1 MKKRL
6 ISLLLAFSMMLTFL
20 PAGAVSAFAEGTA
33 DDTSMGTLLS
43 DGQPITTGGT
53 YRLKDN
59 YTKAIKITTSDLVT
73 INIADG
79 DKVTFSPSSYPMTM
93 LQVEEDGNLIVNNH
107 GSYEGATFLSFA
119 GKTAEISGG
128 NYEIARSQYNSNMG
142 IVAFDFDKGEDVTIE
157 NAKIQVGDYCNG
169 VRAYDLNTLH
179 IVNSEIKQMG
189 SYQQGYAAIAH
200 YKSSNVTLDGVII
213 ETGDC
218 PAIFGKGKSLIIN
231 SGKYTSAMNTVVVG
245 DETEKT
251 VINGGEFEVKVGSS
265 SCNVVSNSGP
275 MEIHGGKFTAGSSGG
290 KVLTC
295 YGSIVIDDE
304 KSTPEFYGKSGR
316 LDAIQFRGSYSGN
329 PVMQFKAGII
339 HISGGVQRAAIA
351 IGTDSTYDP
360 DRGTAIIDSNR
371 VIIDSGTYGIRVRGH
386 VTAVLNDITVNRV
399 GRSVIYLEKDQK
411 IKISDT
417 YTGNATILCADPK
430 DGRPLT
436 TATTG
441 TEYQKNLNLTSAN
454 AGYLVGYKIEDGKEY
469 RCLSKKVG
477 VTVNGLKSEIK
488 AEDTAEF
495 TVTLTHAGSTGTGI
509 LTFGDKNS
517 EIEYKDEESGA
528 YQPMPKDGLEVDLS
542 GDNKNYEFCITPKDA
557 GDQTLTA
564 AVVRDAVELGTAD
577 KNFTVADR
585 VHTTVTIE
593 GLENAVVKEGE
604 SKDFTVKVTPNDDAK
619 LGEAFIDFGDKNSEI
634 EYKDENDAYQPMPE
648 GGLKI
653 GLGDGEVERK
663 FRITPK
669 ETGKQTLTAA
679 VVRDDVKLGTADKD
693 YTVAGRV
700 HTTVTIEGLE
710 NAVIKE
716 GESKDFTVKVDP
728 KDDANLGEAFID
740 FGDKN
745 SEIEYKDEHGAYQP
759 MPNGGLKI
767 NLGNGE
773 VEHEFRITP
782 KETGKQTLTAVVK
795 KDEKE
800 LAKDEKDFVGS
811 EMPILTLK
819 DGVITSVTVPGKNGA
834 DPEDITEIVKKNAN
848 EDGSFNVPEG
858 ATVSV
863 AFDKDAFADSGLKF
877 GHWDITGLDDPNAYQ
892 DKESFDFE
900 MPAKAV
906 TLKAMTQD
914 ATIEDDGP
922 GVLGTVAIIGTAA
935 VGGAVLGYQ
944 AYSLGAEF
952 AGKLMALP
960 YFPSNRS
967 ALAMMLWEDAGK
979 PMPESELLY
988 PDVEQEEQDMDLQHA
1003 ARWAMENELIPDLN
1017 DEGTAPEE
1025 MKFYPDNT
1033 VSKIDVLNA
1042 WQKAQE
1048 LKQNA

>member
-33 DDTSMGTLLS
+33 DESSKGELLT
-43 DGQPITTGGT
+43 DGKIITTGGT
-53 YRLKDN
+53 YCLSGN

-179 IVNSEIKQMG
+179 MVNSEIKQMG

-454 AGYLVGYKIEDGKEY
+454 EDYLVGYKTEDGKEY

-477 VTVNGLKSEIK
+477 VTIEGLENAIIK
-488 AEDTAEF
+488 EGESKDF
-495 TVTLTHAGSTGTGI
+495 TVTLDHKGSTGTGI

-517 EIEYKDEESGA
+517 EIEYLDDNGV
-528 YQPMPKDGLEVDLS
+528 YQPMPKDGLPIDLAS
-542 GDNKNYEFCITPKDA
+542 
-557 GDQTLTA
+557 
-564 AVVRDAVELGTAD
+564 D
-577 KNFTVADR
+577 KNDYV
-585 VHTTVTIE
+585 
-593 GLENAVVKEGE
+593 
-604 SKDFTVKVTPNDDAK
+604 
-619 LGEAFIDFGDKNSEI
+619 
-634 EYKDENDAYQPMPE
+634 
-648 GGLKI
+648 
-653 GLGDGEVERK
+653 

-669 ETGKQTLTAA
+669 NAGEQTLTAA
-679 VVRDDVKLGTADKD
+679 VVRDDVELGTADKD

-728 KDDANLGEAFID
+728 KDDAKLGEAVIDFGDKNSEIEYQDKNGAYQPMPEGGLKIGLGDGEVERKFRITPKDAGEQKLTAAVVRDDVKLGTADKDYTVAGRVHTTVTIEGLEDAVIKEGESKDFTVKVDPKDDAKLGEAFID

-745 SEIEYKDEHGAYQP
+745 SEIEYQDKNDEYKP
-759 MPNGGLKI
+759 MPEGGLPI
-767 NLGNGE
+767 DLGDVKE
-773 VEHEFRITP
+773 QYAFRITP
-782 KETGKQTLTAVVK
+782 KETGKQTLTAAVK
-795 KDEKE
+795 QGENK
-800 LAKDEKDFVGS
+800 LAKDEKDFVVS

-848 EDGSFNVPEG
+848 EDGSFHVPEG
-858 ATVSV
+858 ATVNV

-892 DKESFDFE
+892 DKESFAFE

-914 ATIEDDGP
+914 ASIEDDEPDIVGP
-922 GVLGTVAIIGTAA
+922 IVIGTTVV

-988 PDVEQEEQDMDLQHA
+988 PDVGQEERDMDLQHA